1 MRTKHR
7 RTLESMFKRPTPTG
21 IRWVDI
27 SALLKAADV
36 EVSQRSG
43 SRVLLKKGTERM
55 VVHRSHP
62 GPETG
67 RAAVRDNAAF
77 LEAVGVKP

>member
-1 MRTKHR
+1 
-7 RTLESMFKRPTPTG
+7 MFKRPTPTG

-27 SALLKAADV
+27 AALLKAADV

-43 SRVLLKKGTERM
+43 SQVLLKKGRERM
-55 VVHRSHP
+55 VVHRAHP

-67 RAAVRDNAAF
+67 RATVRDIAVF